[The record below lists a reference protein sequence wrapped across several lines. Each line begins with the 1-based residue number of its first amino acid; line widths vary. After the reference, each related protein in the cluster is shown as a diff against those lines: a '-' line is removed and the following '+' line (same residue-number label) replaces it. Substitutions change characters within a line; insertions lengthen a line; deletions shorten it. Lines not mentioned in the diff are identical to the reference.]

1 MKIPKN
7 QSLNIKTKTT
17 SLILVL
23 ACLLIPLRIQAQ
35 ETKSPGRWEIGVDA
49 LSLIDKNEY
58 PAISVFVL
66 KEIGKNGIAIRS
78 RLGYS
83 RSSFQNLTAIPG
95 QFPTPD
101 DKISSELFVLLGIQ
115 KEIIKNLGIGND
127 SKLYLGFDF
136 AVLLKEE
143 FHKKF
148 YGEFLSFYYD
158 ESKYSN
164 KKYTISP
171 FIGVSKQIGKH
182 FSVRVEMAFLF
193 QRNNFNYSSESF
205 ILDDYDFTKPF
216 DALLFKINDPSSIG
230 YGENQ
235 TNSIITSP
243 INQFILSY
251 RF

>member
-1 MKIPKN
+1 MEIFKN
-7 QSLNIKTKTT
+7 QPLNMKTKTT
-17 SLILVL
+17 SLIMVL

-58 PAISVFVL
+58 PPLSVFVL
-66 KEIGKNGIAIRS
+66 KEIGQNGIALRS

-95 QFPTPD
+95 EFSRPD
-101 DKISSELFVLLGIQ
+101 DKITREIFGLLGVQ
-115 KEIIKNLGIGND
+115 KEIVRDLGIGKN
-127 SKLYLGFDF
+127 SNLYVGLDLAMSFKEDF
-136 AVLLKEE
+136 Y
-143 FHKKF
+143 KKF
-148 YGEFLSFYYD
+148 YGEFVSFYYD
-158 ESKYSN
+158 ESKYSY

-171 FIGVSKQIGKH
+171 FLGISKQIGNH
-182 FSVRVEMAFLF
+182 LSVRVEMAILF

-205 ILDDYDFTKPF
+205 ILDDYDFSKPF
-216 DALLFKINDPSSIG
+216 DPSLFKINDPSSKG
-230 YGENQ
+230 YGKNQ

-243 INQFILSY
+243 LNQFILSY

>member
-1 MKIPKN
+1 MEIPKN
-7 QSLNIKTKTT
+7 QPLNMKSKKT

-23 ACLLIPLRIQAQ
+23 ACLLLPLSIQAQ

-58 PAISVFVL
+58 PPISVFVL
-66 KEIGKNGIAIRS
+66 KEIGQNGIALRS

-101 DKISSELFVLLGIQ
+101 DKITRELFGLLGVQ
-115 KEIIKNLGIGND
+115 KEIVKNLGIGK
-127 SKLYLGFDF
+127 SSGLYVGLDI
-136 AVLLKEE
+136 AVHLKEE

-171 FIGVSKQIGKH
+171 FIGVSKQIGNH
-182 FSVRVEMAFLF
+182 FSVRVEMAVLF
-193 QRNNFNYSSESF
+193 QRNNFNYTSDSF
-205 ILDDYDFTKPF
+205 ILDDYDFSKPF
-216 DALLFKINDPSSIG
+216 DPSLFKINDPSSKG
-230 YGENQ
+230 YGKNQ

-243 INQFILSY
+243 LNQFILSY